1 MRNARRQACL
11 KPSVRDI
18 AGLDIFELGDPL
30 AYADPGSASLVIPSL
45 EQFIGALG
53 GMQAGGIAIA
63 MQDQAGAGPNL
74 SIFDH

>member
-1 MRNARRQACL
+1 
-11 KPSVRDI
+11 VRDI

-30 AYADPGSASLVIPSL
+30 AYADPSSTSFLIAGL

-53 GMQAGGIAIA
+53 GMQTGGFAIA
-63 MQDQAGAGPNL
+63 MQDQTGAGPNL